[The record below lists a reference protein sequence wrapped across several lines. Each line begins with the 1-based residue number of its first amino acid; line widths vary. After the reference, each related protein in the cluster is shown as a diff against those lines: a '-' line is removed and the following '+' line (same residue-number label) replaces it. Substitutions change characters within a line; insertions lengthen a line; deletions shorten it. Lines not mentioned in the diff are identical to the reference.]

1 MTQFTNTSPEHELPQ
16 VAVLERPKQKMG
28 PYGALTAVNLQ
39 YFGKTDPFQN
49 NLLHSIWGWSWQS
62 RGDRFSLKH
71 RPLITLSIINMDYN
85 ISLTML
91 RCSSSVY
98 LLGERNSKKMNIIT
112 AVPFASNL
120 NHKLIPVCLRTW
132 RLLVCTPQSCH
143 CSIV

>member
-1 MTQFTNTSPEHELPQ
+1 MTQFTNTSPEHELSQ

-91 RCSSSVY
+91 RYSSSVY
-98 LLGERNSKKMNIIT
+98 LLGERNSKKISIIT

-132 RLLVCTPQSCH
+132 
-143 CSIV
+143 